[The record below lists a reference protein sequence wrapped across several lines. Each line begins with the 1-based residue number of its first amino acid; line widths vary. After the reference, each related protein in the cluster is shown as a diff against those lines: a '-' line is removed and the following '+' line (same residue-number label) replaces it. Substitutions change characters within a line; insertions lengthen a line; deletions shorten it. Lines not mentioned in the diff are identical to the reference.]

1 MSYNRHRHEQLRRLG
16 VEQLPAIHTTPDWP
30 EHRHAPHHPFNG
42 DLPVRTMPVSH
53 AEVFN
58 PIDTVLTPLRF
69 QAAGAQ
75 TACPRARPYGSSPA
89 SAVRNVRLL

>member
-42 DLPVRTMPVSH
+42 DLPVRTMP
-53 AEVFN
+53 
-58 PIDTVLTPLRF
+58 
-69 QAAGAQ
+69 AAGAQ